1 MAEVQKPAPIEP
13 LGAPAPAG
21 GKARLAALVGTTAAG
36 LMLATVALWEGKSN
50 DPYRDIVNVWTVCYG
65 ETRVEMRRYSDAE
78 CEEML
83 ADGVGGFAH
92 GVLES
97 NPELRHRPYQ
107 LAAATSLSY
116 NIGINAWRGSTAA
129 RRFRAGDFAGGCRAM
144 TWWNKAGG
152 KVVRGLQR
160 RREAEFKICM
170 TGLG

>member
-1 MAEVQKPAPIEP
+1 MVDVQKPIPIEP
-13 LGAPAPAG
+13 LSPQPPAT
-21 GKARLAALVGTTAAG
+21 GKGRLAALVGATAAG
-36 LMLATVALWEGKSN
+36 LMIATVGLWEGKRN
-50 DPYRDIVNVWTVCYG
+50 DPYQDIVGVWTVCYG
-65 ETRVEMRRYSDAE
+65 ETRVAMRTYSDSE

-83 ADGVGGFAH
+83 ADGIGDFAR

-152 KVVRGLQR
+152 RVVKGLQR
-160 RREAEFKICM
+160 RRAAEYEICM
-170 TGLG
+170 TGL